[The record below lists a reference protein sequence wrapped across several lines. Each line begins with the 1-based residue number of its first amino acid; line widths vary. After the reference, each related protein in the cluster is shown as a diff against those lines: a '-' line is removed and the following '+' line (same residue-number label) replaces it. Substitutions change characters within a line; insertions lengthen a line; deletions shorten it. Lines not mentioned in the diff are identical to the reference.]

1 MNRIIP
7 ESLPPALE
15 LFDALLAADLADDRP
30 LAALTLLSVVP
41 VLSQSAGRTKSDQNH
56 RRHCRVV
63 THARKDEPPFVHAP
77 AAPPVSQSPSSV
89 SATRI
94 SVSIHRFLKRQ
105 IRTSLPE
112 NFTSNRKF
120 ANEGQNKHQHHHHHQ
135 HQNIIIKRSSWKG
148 VTALD
153 IATLPWRLLR
163 RHRSHRLWRVQALQN
178 VARTLCLPKSVGL
191 ERTCPRFHLDPPPR
205 STSTLCHAVI

>member
-41 VLSQSAGRTKSDQNH
+41 VLSQSAGRTKSDQTH

-63 THARKDEPPFVHAP
+63 THARKDEPAFVHAP
-77 AAPPVSQSPSSV
+77 AQSSV
-89 SATRI
+89 SCSATRI
-94 SVSIHRFLKRQ
+94 SVSPEVSAVLRFLKRQ

-120 ANEGQNKHQHHHHHQ
+120 ANEGQNK

-163 RHRSHRLWRVQALQN
+163 RHRSHRLWRAQALQN

>member
-63 THARKDEPPFVHAP
+63 THARKDEPAFVHAP
-77 AAPPVSQSPSSV
+77 PGPSSLS
-89 SATRI
+89 SAI
-94 SVSIHRFLKRQ
+94 
-105 IRTSLPE
+105 
-112 NFTSNRKF
+112 
-120 ANEGQNKHQHHHHHQ
+120 
-135 HQNIIIKRSSWKG
+135 
-148 VTALD
+148 
-153 IATLPWRLLR
+153 
-163 RHRSHRLWRVQALQN
+163 
-178 VARTLCLPKSVGL
+178 LCQ
-191 ERTCPRFHLDPPPR
+191 
-205 STSTLCHAVI
+205 CHAYFGISLCCTPFSEETNSYQYTREFQIESKI

>member
-63 THARKDEPPFVHAP
+63 THARKDEPAFVHAP
-77 AAPPVSQSPSSV
+77 RAPRNPLSV
-89 SATRI
+89 PRVFRYLSA
-94 SVSIHRFLKRQ
+94 VLRFLKRQ
-105 IRTSLPE
+105 IRTSIPE
-112 NFTSNRKF
+112 NFRSNRKF
-120 ANEGQNKHQHHHHHQ
+120 ENEGQNKHQK
-135 HQNIIIKRSSWKG
+135 IILEGRHCFGYRNLTLETSSTSSQSSAVASPGPAKCC
-148 VTALD
+148 AD
-153 IATLPWRLLR
+153 TLP
-163 RHRSHRLWRVQALQN
+163 
-178 VARTLCLPKSVGL
+178 PK
-191 ERTCPRFHLDPPPR
+191 ECRFGANMPPIPP
-205 STSTLCHAVI
+205 

>member
-41 VLSQSAGRTKSDQNH
+41 VLSQSAGRTKSDQTH

-63 THARKDEPPFVHAP
+63 THARKDEPAFVHAP
-77 AAPPVSQSPSSV
+77 RAPRNPLSV
-89 SATRI
+89 PRVFRYLSA
-94 SVSIHRFLKRQ
+94 VLRFLKRQ

-120 ANEGQNKHQHHHHHQ
+120 ANEGQNK

-163 RHRSHRLWRVQALQN
+163 RHRSHRLWRLQALQN

>member
-63 THARKDEPPFVHAP
+63 THARKDEPAFVHAP
-77 AAPPVSQSPSSV
+77 AGHSSCLSSAILCHSV

-94 SVSIHRFLKRQ
+94 SVSLSAVLRFLKRQ
-105 IRTSLPE
+105 IRTSTPE
-112 NFTSNRKF
+112 NFRSNRKF
-120 ANEGQNKHQHHHHHQ
+120 ENEGQNKHQK
-135 HQNIIIKRSSWKG
+135 IILEG
-148 VTALD
+148 
-153 IATLPWRLLR
+153 
-163 RHRSHRLWRVQALQN
+163 RH
-178 VARTLCLPKSVGL
+178 CFG
-191 ERTCPRFHLDPPPR
+191 
-205 STSTLCHAVI
+205 

>member
-63 THARKDEPPFVHAP
+63 THARKDEPAFVHAP
-77 AAPPVSQSPSSV
+77 AQSSV
-89 SATRI
+89 SCSATRI
-94 SVSIHRFLKRQ
+94 SVSPEVSAVLRFLKRQ
-105 IRTSLPE
+105 IRTSTPE
-112 NFTSNRKF
+112 NFRSNRKF
-120 ANEGQNKHQHHHHHQ
+120 ENEGQNKHQK
-135 HQNIIIKRSSWKG
+135 IILEG
-148 VTALD
+148 
-153 IATLPWRLLR
+153 
-163 RHRSHRLWRVQALQN
+163 RH
-178 VARTLCLPKSVGL
+178 CFG
-191 ERTCPRFHLDPPPR
+191 
-205 STSTLCHAVI
+205 